1 LAASWWDPAAN
12 LATWPGRLL
21 MLAEGCFAALLV
33 VAAYFM
39 GGRHPLGELVF
50 VTLIVM
56 AAVAWLARQ
65 CLVNS
70 AWVRSPG
77 EYLILAGTV
86 LVVLQLVPLPESLH
100 HLLSPHTEG
109 ILPLWSA
116 AADHGAR
123 LGLWS
128 QVSLTPEA
136 TRSGLVMFLAYGLLY
151 LIGVQRLAKL
161 EDVERLLRWIAAATV
176 LMATIGLVQYLS
188 GTTRYVWIFENPE
201 RVPCYAVTASFFNK
215 NHFAHFLALGLGPLL
230 WWVQLAMS
238 DRQSLRHRKAG
249 SRGAASVSLSAG
261 GRAAGSADGFARGRS
276 RWESSSFG
284 LLMVGLGIVL
294 FAGLMSFSRGGIAAM
309 AVAAAVA
316 LTLLLHGGVLGKR
329 SALGLVAVMAIVG
342 GSLFIHGY
350 EQVADRLE
358 TAASVETLDKDRGR
372 RQIWEADA
380 RAVADFL
387 PLGSGVGSHREVYPM
402 YIAEDSPEEYTHA
415 ECGPLQIAMETGLP
429 GLALLVIGIG
439 LCCGWC
445 IGGLRRA
452 GSPRIAAA
460 LAAVTAALAASVV
473 HSVVDFVWYIP
484 ACLTL
489 TVLLIASAFRLRMFA
504 RATVANLAAPSAAQE
519 PVAESSVQ
527 LAPERERQPARR
539 AARAMGWMSTGAVAL
554 LGLWMIGQG
563 IGPALASSHLDRY
576 FVLHEWSE
584 DDWSRAT
591 DQGPEQMPDALAR
604 TALRCNEMIDE
615 LEQALSAAPQSPR
628 AHLRLATTYLRR
640 FELAQLTSTNRM
652 GLLMIQDAVNH
663 SHFRSRQ
670 ELDAWAARGIGPS
683 RQFLDL
689 ALWHVRRALAL
700 CPLQGDGYAYLA
712 QLCFLEGA
720 GPKARAA
727 YIEQALRVRP
737 LDGDVLFAA
746 GQDAAMRGDVSKAV
760 DCWKQSF
767 HHDRASQQRL
777 IDVLPT
783 IYLGPNL
790 SGPDFVVSQFQPDL
804 IAMRLLHDRYVALK
818 NPQYLE
824 RFDQY
829 YVRQAEAEVR
839 GMEEDDAARVWLEI
853 AQLYRELRQP
863 QPACSA
869 ARQAVAITPND
880 YQAQFTLGCCLYD
893 AGQLVEAQKQLN
905 WCLQRKPDNDEVKQ
919 LVEQVVRDRMDQES
933 RVRSA
938 QSINSYQASRQQD
951 AGRQQ

>member
-1 LAASWWDPAAN
+1 
-12 LATWPGRLL
+12 
-21 MLAEGCFAALLV
+21 M
-33 VAAYFM
+33 
-39 GGRHPLGELVF
+39 
-50 VTLIVM
+50 
-56 AAVAWLARQ
+56 
-65 CLVNS
+65 
-70 AWVRSPG
+70 
-77 EYLILAGTV
+77 
-86 LVVLQLVPLPESLH
+86 
-100 HLLSPHTEG
+100 
-109 ILPLWSA
+109 
-116 AADHGAR
+116 
-123 LGLWS
+123 
-128 QVSLTPEA
+128 TPEA
-136 TRSGLVMFLAYGLLY
+136 TRSALVMFLAYGLLY
-151 LIGVQRLAKL
+151 LIGVQRLARL

-176 LMATIGLVQYLS
+176 LMGAIGLLQYLS

-201 RVPCYAVTASFFNK
+201 RVPVSAVTASFFNK
-215 NHFAHFLALGLGPLL
+215 NHFAHFLALGLGPLI

-238 DRQSLRHRKAG
+238 DRNSSRHRKAS
-249 SRGAASVSLSAG
+249 SRSAAS
-261 GRAAGSADGFARGRS
+261 GSATGRPTGANGFATTRS

-284 LLMVGLGIVL
+284 LLMVALGMVL

-329 SALGLVAVMAIVG
+329 SALSLIAVMAVVG

-350 EQVADRLE
+350 EQVAERLE
-358 TAASVETLDKDRGR
+358 TTSSVETLDKDRGR

-402 YIAEDSPEEYTHA
+402 YIAQDSPEEYTHA

-429 GLALLVIGIG
+429 GLALLLIGIG
-439 LCCGWC
+439 LCGRWC
-445 IGGLRRA
+445 IGGLRGA

-460 LAAVTAALAASVV
+460 LAAVAAALAASVV

-484 ACLTL
+484 ACVTL
-489 TVLLIASAFRLRMFA
+489 TVLLIASAFRLRTFA
-504 RATVANLAAPSAAQE
+504 RAATANSSAPVAAPTPAAE
-519 PVAESSVQ
+519 NPVELATQPV
-527 LAPERERQPARR
+527 LAPVRKP
-539 AARAMGWMSTGAVAL
+539 ARAMGWIATGAVAL

-563 IGPALASSHLDRY
+563 IGPALASAHIDRY

-584 DDWSRAT
+584 DDWTRAT
-591 DQGPEQMPDALAR
+591 SQGPEQMPDALAR

-615 LEQALSAAPQSPR
+615 LEQALAAAPESPR

-640 FELAQLTSTNRM
+640 FELAQLTSPNRM

-689 ALWHVRRALAL
+689 ALWHIRRALAL

-712 QLCFLEGA
+712 QLCFLEG
-720 GPKARAA
+720 GTPQTRAA

-746 GQDAAMRGDVSKAV
+746 GQDAAMRGDVAKAV
-760 DCWKQSF
+760 DCWRQSF

-790 SGPDFVVSQFQPDL
+790 SGPDFVVAQFEPDL
-804 IAMRLLHDRYVALK
+804 IAMRLLHDRYVALQ

-839 GMEEDDAARVWLEI
+839 GREEDDAARVWLEI

-893 AGQLVEAQKQLN
+893 AGQLIDAQKQLN

-919 LVEQVVRDRMDQES
+919 LVERVVRSDGS
-933 RVRSA
+933 RF
-938 QSINSYQASRQQD
+938 
-951 AGRQQ
+951 AGPVGAVDECISGIPARRGPATANFPVSKNQPP

>member
-1 LAASWWDPAAN
+1 
-12 LATWPGRLL
+12 
-21 MLAEGCFAALLV
+21 
-33 VAAYFM
+33 
-39 GGRHPLGELVF
+39 
-50 VTLIVM
+50 
-56 AAVAWLARQ
+56 
-65 CLVNS
+65 
-70 AWVRSPG
+70 
-77 EYLILAGTV
+77 
-86 LVVLQLVPLPESLH
+86 
-100 HLLSPHTEG
+100 
-109 ILPLWSA
+109 
-116 AADHGAR
+116 
-123 LGLWS
+123 
-128 QVSLTPEA
+128 
-136 TRSGLVMFLAYGLLY
+136 
-151 LIGVQRLAKL
+151 
-161 EDVERLLRWIAAATV
+161 
-176 LMATIGLVQYLS
+176 
-188 GTTRYVWIFENPE
+188 
-201 RVPCYAVTASFFNK
+201 
-215 NHFAHFLALGLGPLL
+215 
-230 WWVQLAMS
+230 
-238 DRQSLRHRKAG
+238 
-249 SRGAASVSLSAG
+249 
-261 GRAAGSADGFARGRS
+261 
-276 RWESSSFG
+276 
-284 LLMVGLGIVL
+284 
-294 FAGLMSFSRGGIAAM
+294 
-309 AVAAAVA
+309 
-316 LTLLLHGGVLGKR
+316 
-329 SALGLVAVMAIVG
+329 
-342 GSLFIHGY
+342 
-350 EQVADRLE
+350 
-358 TAASVETLDKDRGR
+358 
-372 RQIWEADA
+372 
-380 RAVADFL
+380 
-387 PLGSGVGSHREVYPM
+387 M
-402 YIAEDSPEEYTHA
+402 YIAEDSPDEYTHA

-439 LCCGWC
+439 LCGGWC

-460 LAAVTAALAASVV
+460 GAVTAALAASVV

-484 ACLTL
+484 ACVTL

-504 RATVANLAAPSAAQE
+504 RAAVEESRRAFRSSGAGPGKLRATGFPVRPAACPS
-519 PVAESSVQ
+519 
-527 LAPERERQPARR
+527 
-539 AARAMGWMSTGAVAL
+539 AARAMAWMSTGAVAL

-615 LEQALSAAPQSPR
+615 LEQALAAAPQSPR

-689 ALWHVRRALAL
+689 RMWHVRRALAL

-720 GPKARAA
+720 GPQTRAA

-760 DCWKQSF
+760 ECWRQSF

-790 SGPDFVVSQFQPDL
+790 SGPDFVVAQFQPDL

-919 LVEQVVRDRMDQES
+919 LVEQVVRDKMDQDS

-938 QSINSYQASRQQD
+938 QSINAYQASRQQD
-951 AGRQQ
+951 AVRQQ